1 MKKQIFSTL
10 VLSIGL
16 LLPFSLHSQEQR
28 KKVGVV
34 LSGGGAKGMAHI
46 KALKVIEEAGIPIDY
61 IAGTS
66 MGAIVGGLYAIGYT
80 PEQLD
85 SMVRKQD
92 WTFLL
97 SDRIKRSAMSLTD
110 RERSEKYT
118 VSIPFTKTPKDAA
131 TGGIMKGQ
139 NLANLFS
146 DLTVGYHDSIDFN
159 KLPIPFACV
168 AANVVN
174 GEQIVF
180 HDGILSTAMRA
191 SMAIPGVFT
200 PVRQDSMVLV
210 DGGIVNNYPA
220 DVVKAMGADIII
232 GVDVQNA
239 LKKADK
245 LNSVPDI
252 LGQIVDI
259 TCQSNH
265 EKNVDLTDTYIRV
278 NVDGYSSASFTPAA
292 IDTLMRR
299 GEEAAKD
306 QWSSLLA
313 LKKKIGIAEDYT
325 PKQHGPYSSL
335 SNART
340 VYVTDISFSGVE
352 VDDKKCL
359 MKKCKLEENS
369 DISTQQIEQA
379 LYQLRGSQSYSSASY
394 TLKETPEGY
403 HLNFLLQEKYER
415 RINLGIRFDSE
426 EIASLLVN
434 ATADLKTHIPSRLA
448 LTGRLG
454 KRYAARIDYTLEPM
468 QQRNF
473 NFSYMFQYNDI
484 NIYEEGDRA
493 YNTTYK
499 YHLAEFGFSDVW
511 YKNFRFGLGLRFEY
525 YKYKDF
531 LFKKP
536 EISDL
541 KVESEHFLSYFAQVQ
556 YNTYDKGR
564 FPSKGSDFRAA
575 YSLYTDNMAQYNEH
589 APFSALNASWASVI
603 PVTRRFAVIPSI
615 YGRILIGRD
624 FPYPLQNAIGG
635 EVPGFYI
642 PQQLPFAGVTN
653 LELMDNT
660 VMIASIKFR
669 QRMGAIHYLTLTGN
683 YGLTDSN
690 FFDIL
695 KGKQLFGISAGY
707 GMDSIF
713 GPLEISLGY
722 SNQTDKGSCFV
733 NLGYYF

>member
-352 VDDKKCL
+352 VDDKKWL

-434 ATADLKTHIPSRLA
+434 ATADLKTRIPSRLA

-473 NFSYMFQYNDI
+473 NFSYMFQYNNI

-556 YNTYDKGR
+556 YNTYDKGH

-635 EVPGFYI
+635 DIPGFYI

>member
-10 VLSIGL
+10 VLSIGI

-46 KALKVIEEAGIPIDY
+46 KALQVIEEAGIPIDY

-118 VSIPFTKTPKDAA
+118 VSNPFTITPKDAA

-299 GEEAAKD
+299 GEEAAKA
-306 QWSSLLA
+306 QWGSLLA

-352 VDDKKCL
+352 VDDKKWL
-359 MKKCKLEENS
+359 MKKCNLKENS

-379 LYQLRGSQSYSSASY
+379 LYQLRGSQSYSSASN

-434 ATADLKTHIPSRLA
+434 ATADLKTRIPSRLA

-575 YSLYTDNMAQYNEH
+575 YSLYTDNMAQYNEVDS
-589 APFSALNASWASVI
+589 FSALNGCWACVI
-603 PVTRRFAVIPSI
+603 RVSSCFSIIPSI

-635 EVPGFYI
+635 DVPGFYI

-660 VMIASIKFR
+660 IMIASIKFR

>member
-10 VLSIGL
+10 VLSMCL
-16 LLPFSLHSQEQR
+16 LLPFSLYSQEQR

-85 SMVRKQD
+85 SMVRKQN

-110 RERSEKYT
+110 RERSEKFI
-118 VSIPFTKTPKDAA
+118 VSIPFTKSPKDAA
-131 TGGIMKGQ
+131 SSGGIIKGQ

-146 DLTVGYHDSIDFN
+146 DLTMGFD

-174 GEQIVF
+174 GEQIIF
-180 HDGILSTAMRA
+180 HNGILSTAMRA

-220 DVVKAMGADIII
+220 DVVKAMGADVII

-245 LNSVPDI
+245 LNSAPDI

-299 GEEAAKD
+299 GEEAAKA
-306 QWSSLLA
+306 QWNSLLA
-313 LKKKIGIAEDYT
+313 LKKKIGISDNYV
-325 PKQHGPYSSL
+325 PKRHGPYSSL
-335 SNART
+335 SNVRT
-340 VYVTDISFSGVE
+340 IYVTDISFSGVE
-352 VDDKKCL
+352 ADDKKWL
-359 MKKCKLEENS
+359 MKKCNLKENS
-369 DISTQQIEQA
+369 NITTQQIEQA

-394 TLKETPEGY
+394 TLTDTPEGY
-403 HLNFLLQEKYER
+403 HLNFLLQAKYEK

-426 EIASLLVN
+426 EIASLLIN
-434 ATADLKTHIPSRLA
+434 GTADLKTHIPSRLS

-484 NIYEEGDRA
+484 NIYEEGERA

-511 YKNFRFGLGLRFEY
+511 YKNFRFGLGFRFEY

-536 EISDL
+536 EFIGLD
-541 KVESEHFLSYFAQVQ
+541 VESEHFLSYFAQVH
-556 YNTYDKGR
+556 YNTYDKGY
-564 FPSKGSDFRAA
+564 FPSKGSDFKAA
-575 YSLYTDNMAQYNEH
+575 YSLYTDNMAQYNEQ
-589 APFSALNASWASVI
+589 APFSALSASWASVI
-603 PVTRRFAVIPSI
+603 PATRRFSIIPSI
-615 YGRILIGRD
+615 YGRVLIGKGI
-624 FPYPLQNAIGG
+624 PYPLKNAIGG
-635 EVPGFYI
+635 EVYGFYI

-653 LELMDNT
+653 MELMEN
-660 VMIASIKFR
+660 SIIITSLKFR
-669 QRMGAIHYLTLTGN
+669 QRMGSIHYLTLTGN
-683 YGLTDSN
+683 YGLTDSH
-690 FFDIL
+690 FFEIL

-707 GMDSIF
+707 GMDSVF